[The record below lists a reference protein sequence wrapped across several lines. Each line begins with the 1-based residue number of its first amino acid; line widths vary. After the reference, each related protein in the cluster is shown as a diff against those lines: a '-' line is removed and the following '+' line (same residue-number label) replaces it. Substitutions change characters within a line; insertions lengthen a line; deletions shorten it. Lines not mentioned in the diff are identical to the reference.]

1 MPDVPGGLRVTPIA
15 VVHSPFTSQTDI
27 PRQPAFAGPEAI
39 GIVEVFES
47 FTAGLDDIEGF
58 ERIWLISWLHLARP
72 HRLRVVPHRQTGE
85 RGLFS
90 TRSPS
95 RPNPIGLSAVRLTRR
110 EGNLLHVADL
120 DLLDGTP
127 VLDIKPYSPHIDV
140 FQAHDGWMNQ
150 RRVAEP
156 DD

>member
-1 MPDVPGGLRVTPIA
+1 VPDVPSGLEITPIG
-15 VVHSPFTSQTDI
+15 VVHSPFTSQDDI
-27 PRQPAFAGPEAI
+27 PRQPAFAGPAAT
-39 GIVEVFES
+39 GTVEVFES
-47 FTAGLDDIEGF
+47 FEAGLDDIEGF

-72 HRLRVVPHRQTGE
+72 HRLSVVPHRETRE

-95 RPNPIGLSAVRLTRR
+95 RPNPIGLSAVRLLRQ

-127 VLDIKPYSPHIDV
+127 LLDIKPYSPHIDV
-140 FQAHDGWMNQ
+140 FDAKDGWMAQ
-150 RRVAEP
+150 RGATRP